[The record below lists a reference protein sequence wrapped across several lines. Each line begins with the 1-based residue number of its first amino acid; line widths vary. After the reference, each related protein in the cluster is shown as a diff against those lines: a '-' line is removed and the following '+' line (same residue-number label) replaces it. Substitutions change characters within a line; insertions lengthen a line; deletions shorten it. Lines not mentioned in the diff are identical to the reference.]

1 MSLSLDALPLEGIS
15 GLWNRLATLPDP
27 RKSRG
32 IRHPQLIVLKI
43 VIAGILTGCTNVKA
57 LGEWVLT
64 FADSLRTRRRRR
76 QDPSRERLP
85 LHQGHPSHERLSR
98 VFRPRPGP
106 EERLGENE
114 RDHSV

>member
-1 MSLSLDALPLEGIS
+1 MSVSLDALPLEGIS

-57 LGEWVLT
+57 LGEWAAHL
-64 FADSLRTRRRRR
+64 AEDQSLL
-76 QDPSRERLP
+76 ERP
-85 LHQGHPSHERLSR
+85 A
-98 VFRPRPGP
+98 VFTPPPGSAMFLLPGP
-106 EERLGENE
+106 
-114 RDHSV
+114 HSTAHWLRSTPSASSRP